1 MLVKGDLVR
10 FIGRKDE
17 REELEPGTTA
27 IISNDQGEG
36 VPYRFNLEGYC
47 SSFAESELE
56 LVQPVAELHECECGI
71 CTCYPHA
78 A

>member
-27 IISNDQGEG
+27 RISNDQGEG
-36 VPYRFNLEGYC
+36 VVYRFNLEGYC

-56 LVQPVAELHECECGI
+56 LVHGVAELHECECGV
-71 CTCYPHA
+71 CTCYRPA